1 MGLTMSDWT
10 EVLKVVPKFGVE
22 GNEAAINAQIEEFQE
37 KQITPFVTN
46 IISNLKMGQLP
57 QFKLRVDNNAANS
70 GPQGDTFVVG
80 RDQIRRLGG
89 DPNRIK
95 AKLQQ
100 VFKKAG
106 YEAKGSFMGK
116 DMTIRIP
123 KTARNVSG
131 KRMTDPRQLQAM
143 QNQRGFMN
151 RLRRGRRMLNPA
163 NIIRD
168 RRAKQF
174 IEDKPQSS
182 LVQGQF

>member
-37 KQITPFVTN
+37 KQINPFVTN
-46 IISNLKMGQLP
+46 IVSNLKMGQLP

-80 RDQIRRLGG
+80 RDQIRRLGT

-95 AKLQQ
+95 AKLKQ
-100 VFKKAG
+100 VFNKAG
-106 YEAKGSFMGK
+106 YQVKDAFLGK
-116 DMTIRIP
+116 DMTVSIP
-123 KTARNVSG
+123 KTVKPSG
-131 KRMTDPRQLQAM
+131 QRRMTDPRQFQAR
-143 QNQRGFMN
+143 QQRGGFMN
-151 RLRRGRRMLNPA
+151 ALRRVNPMTRFKD
-163 NIIRD
+163 N
-168 RRAKQF
+168 RARQF

-182 LVQGQF
+182 VVQGQF